1 MMDWLTTWSLWH
13 WLILGFMLL
22 IGEVLTP
29 GVFLMWWGF
38 SALVTAL
45 LQWLFPALPLSV
57 FAIFYAI
64 LACILSVI
72 WWKYQNGKDRQAQSH
87 SSLNQRDH
95 ALIGKFGTVQEISS
109 NGIGRGIFG
118 DTTWRI
124 QGEQLAVG
132 DLIYVERVEGI
143 TLIVKKS
150 NK

>member
-13 WLILGFMLL
+13 WLILGFALL

-38 SALVTAL
+38 SALITAL

-57 FAIFYAI
+57 FAIFYAV

-95 ALIGKFGTVQEISS
+95 ALIGKFG
-109 NGIGRGIFG
+109 

>member
-1 MMDWLTTWSLWH
+1 M
-13 WLILGFMLL
+13 
-22 IGEVLTP
+22 
-29 GVFLMWWGF
+29 
-38 SALVTAL
+38 
-45 LQWLFPALPLSV
+45 
-57 FAIFYAI
+57 
-64 LACILSVI
+64 I

-95 ALIGKFGTVQEISS
+95 ALIGKFGTVQEISP

-124 QGEQLAVG
+124 QGEQLTVG